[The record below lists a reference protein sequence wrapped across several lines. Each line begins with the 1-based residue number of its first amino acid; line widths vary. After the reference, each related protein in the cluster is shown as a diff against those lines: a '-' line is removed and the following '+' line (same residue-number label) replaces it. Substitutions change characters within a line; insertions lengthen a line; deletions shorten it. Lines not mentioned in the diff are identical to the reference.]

1 MVNFQHVIL
10 SSTPVERIDVIRGA
24 LHSTRA
30 HESFNS
36 SYTQIYQEL
45 EPAVSG
51 SRERLCIYR
60 NHGEQNCCTYIFISK
75 CMSNTIQ
82 DLIMAP
88 VRVATSKPARQT
100 YLNTI
105 LFMIT
110 SAILLGLAALAYILF
125 YFNYVPQIGIVR
137 IIHLQYG

>member
-1 MVNFQHVIL
+1 M
-10 SSTPVERIDVIRGA
+10 RMKA
-24 LHSTRA
+24 LTAQTHKSTRNW
-30 HESFNS
+30 S
-36 SYTQIYQEL
+36 QK
-45 EPAVSG
+45 SG

-75 CMSNTIQ
+75 CVSNTIQ

-137 IIHLQYG
+137 IIHLQYGYVFSCPVQAHCPNQNIVMDLTHTA